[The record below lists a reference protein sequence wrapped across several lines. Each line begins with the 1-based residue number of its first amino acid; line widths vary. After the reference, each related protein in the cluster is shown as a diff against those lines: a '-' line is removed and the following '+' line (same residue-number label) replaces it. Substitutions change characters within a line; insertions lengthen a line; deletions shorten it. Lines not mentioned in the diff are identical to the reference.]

1 MKNKYFYKSI
11 KRQFILLLNSKMN
24 SENYFQLNLITDK
37 DIMRFFLVFNFL
49 SYLTSLM
56 HITSAHEFLDLD
68 LRITQAFKRLT
79 KKARLGVKFS
89 RNDRH
94 GSFSQIDVLL
104 TFNLEYVP
112 RIELPELDYLG
123 FNQVRPVSGQYM
135 LSF

>member
-37 DIMRFFLVFNFL
+37 DIMRFFLVLNFL